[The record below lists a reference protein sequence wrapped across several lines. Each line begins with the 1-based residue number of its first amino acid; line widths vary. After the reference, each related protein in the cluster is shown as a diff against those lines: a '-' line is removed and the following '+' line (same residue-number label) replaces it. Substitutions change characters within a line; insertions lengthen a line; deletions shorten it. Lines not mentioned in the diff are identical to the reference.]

1 MSGNGN
7 NNATPKINVRAGNE
21 EYNGKSEEELRTLLD
36 TKKAELERVE
46 YPNNQQGMPAYHSE
60 RAGIFTAM
68 ARIYRKLVMT
78 EAADLADIS
87 AKAELKAAASWDKN
101 LSGWPNSNSEG
112 GGRSRRK
119 TLKKRSPRTNKK
131 MKFMSSWYQS
141 LF

>member
-36 TKKAELERVE
+36 EKKAALESVE

-60 RAGIFTAM
+60 RAGIFTAL
-68 ARIYRKLVMT
+68 ARIYRKLIMT
-78 EAADLADIS
+78 EAADLADVS
-87 AKAELKAAASWDKN
+87 ANAELKASASWDKN

-112 GGRSRRK
+112 GGRRKRKSRK
-119 TLKKRSPRTNKK
+119 TKGRRTSKK
-131 MKFMSSWYQS
+131 
-141 LF
+141 

>member
-36 TKKAELERVE
+36 TKKTELEGVV

-78 EAADLADIS
+78 EAADLAELS
-87 AKAELKAAASWDKN
+87 AKTENKASASWDKN
-101 LSGWPNSNSEG
+101 LSGWSNSDGSEG
-112 GGRSRRK
+112 GGKKRRLRKSRR
-119 TLKKRSPRTNKK
+119 RSTSRKA
-131 MKFMSSWYQS
+131 
-141 LF
+141 

>member
-1 MSGNGN
+1 
-7 NNATPKINVRAGNE
+7 
-21 EYNGKSEEELRTLLD
+21 
-36 TKKAELERVE
+36 
-46 YPNNQQGMPAYHSE
+46 
-60 RAGIFTAM
+60 
-68 ARIYRKLVMT
+68 MT
-78 EAADLADIS
+78 EAADLADVS

-131 MKFMSSWYQS
+131 MKFMSSWYKS